1 MGLEKK
7 VKSMRATQVEDYA
20 EILFESTPSAIFSV
34 DKDKKIVAWNKKA
47 EEITGYSKQ
56 EILGKECFIF
66 AEHPCK
72 EKCGLYAE
80 DVEKPILDKE
90 CIIKTKDGKA
100 LSISKNVDL
109 LKGKDGNIIGGV
121 ENFVDITERK
131 KENEELKSS
140 EERLKLLFE
149 SAPDAYYLNDLKGTF
164 IDGNRAAEELIGYKR
179 QELIGKSFLKLN
191 LLSFNQMPKAAKNL
205 AKNALGKSTGPDE
218 FIIKGR
224 EGKESVVEI
233 RTHPVKIKGK
243 IRVLGIARDISERKK
258 AEQTLKEKT
267 AYLDQLIKSAPE
279 GIVMVDN
286 NHSVIS
292 INEEFTKLF
301 GYSSADAVG
310 HDLDSLIAK
319 NFKDAKLI
327 TDEVREGSEVSFE
340 GIRQHKE
347 GKLVNVS
354 ILGSPI
360 VIDGKQVGAF
370 TIYRDISDRIRAE
383 KDLKEAKQAAEIAN
397 QTKSLFLANMSHEI
411 RTPLNAIIGFVDL
424 MQDDKSL
431 SEEHKDYLKT
441 VKESSFHLLR
451 LINEILDI
459 SKIEVGEMELEEIP
473 FSLESVL
480 DNVRSNGKS
489 ILRRNGKNISLKIN
503 YSESISDY
511 ILGDPTRVRQIL
523 TNLVANA
530 IKFTKEGEIE
540 VDVSLADNKKYLK
553 LYVKDTGIGIPK
565 DQQKSIFEVF
575 QQVDTTTTRKYG
587 GTGLGLALA
596 KNLVELGGGEIWI
609 ESEPGK
615 GSKFY
620 FTIPYKP
627 TKEPIKEETV
637 TYESNTAGPDKDYK
651 ILLAEDNLIN
661 QKLAKKVLEK
671 HGFTSV
677 IIAENGEDAVKHYKT
692 EKPDLILMDIQMPVM
707 DGLEATK
714 IIRAQE
720 KEGKIPIIAIT
731 ASAMPE
737 DRDICLKAGCDDYIS
752 KPINPKKLVNLVR
765 KYQK

>member
-1 MGLEKK
+1 M
-7 VKSMRATQVEDYA
+7 
-20 EILFESTPSAIFSV
+20 
-34 DKDKKIVAWNKKA
+34 
-47 EEITGYSKQ
+47 
-56 EILGKECFIF
+56 
-66 AEHPCK
+66 
-72 EKCGLYAE
+72 
-80 DVEKPILDKE
+80 
-90 CIIKTKDGKA
+90 
-100 LSISKNVDL
+100 
-109 LKGKDGNIIGGV
+109 
-121 ENFVDITERK
+121 
-131 KENEELKSS
+131 
-140 EERLKLLFE
+140 
-149 SAPDAYYLNDLKGTF
+149 
-164 IDGNRAAEELIGYKR
+164 
-179 QELIGKSFLKLN
+179 
-191 LLSFNQMPKAAKNL
+191 
-205 AKNALGKSTGPDE
+205 
-218 FIIKGR
+218 
-224 EGKESVVEI
+224 
-233 RTHPVKIKGK
+233 
-243 IRVLGIARDISERKK
+243 
-258 AEQTLKEKT
+258 
-267 AYLDQLIKSAPE
+267 
-279 GIVMVDN
+279 
-286 NHSVIS
+286 S
-292 INEEFTKLF
+292 INAEFTKLF
-301 GYSSADAVG
+301 GYSSADAIG
-310 HDLDSLIAK
+310 HELDSLIAK

-327 TDEVREGSEVSFE
+327 TDEVHKGGEVSYE
-340 GIRQHKE
+340 RIRQHKE

-370 TIYRDISDRIRAE
+370 TIYRDISDRKRAE
-383 KDLKEAKQAAEIAN
+383 KDLKEAKQAADMAN
-397 QTKSLFLANMSHEI
+397 QAKSLFLANMSHEI

-441 VKESSFHLLR
+441 VKESSYHLLR

-459 SKIEVGEMELEEIP
+459 SKIEAGGMELEEIP

-489 ILRRNGKNISLKIN
+489 ILHRKGKNISLKIN
-503 YSESISDY
+503 HSESISDY

-540 VDVSLADNKKYLK
+540 VDVSLTDNKKYLM
-553 LYVKDTGIGIPK
+553 LYVKDTGIGIPE

-596 KNLVELGGGEIWI
+596 KNLVELGGGKIWI

-620 FTIPYKP
+620 FTLPYKP
-627 TKEPIKEETV
+627 TKEPTKEETV
-637 TYESNTAGPDKDYK
+637 TCELNTAGPDKCYK

-661 QKLAKKVLEK
+661 RKLAKRILEK
-671 HGFTSV
+671 HGFTNV
-677 IIAENGEDAVKHYKT
+677 TIAENGEDAVKHYKT

-720 KEGKIPIIAIT
+720 KESKIPIIAIT

-737 DRDICLKAGCDDYIS
+737 DRDICLGAGCDDYIS

>member
-1 MGLEKK
+1 MDVLKK
-7 VKSMRATQVEDYA
+7 QNIPFLLS
-20 EILFESTPSAIFSV
+20 L
-34 DKDKKIVAWNKKA
+34 AWNNQKSLLLF
-47 EEITGYSKQ
+47 YSMQ
-56 EILGKECFIF
+56 EIIGKECFVF

-109 LKGKDGNIIGGV
+109 LKDKGGNVIGGV

-164 IDGNRAAEELIGYKR
+164 IDGNKAAEELIGHKR

-191 LLSFNQMPKAAKNL
+191 LLSLDQLPRAAKSL
-205 AKNALGKSTGPDE
+205 AKSALGKPTGPDE
-218 FIIKGR
+218 YIMKGR
-224 EGKESVVEI
+224 DGKERVVEI

-243 IRVLGIARDISERKK
+243 TRVLGIARDISKRKK
-258 AEQTLKEKT
+258 AEQALKEKT

-279 GIVMVDN
+279 GIVIVDN
-286 NHSVIS
+286 NHRVMS

-301 GYSSADAVG
+301 GYSSADAIG
-310 HDLDSLIAK
+310 HELDSLIAK

-327 TDEVREGSEVSFE
+327 TDEVHEGGEVSYE
-340 GIRQHKE
+340 RIRQHKD

-360 VIDGKQVGAF
+360 VIDGKQVGVFA
-370 TIYRDISDRIRAE
+370 IYRDISDRKRAE
-383 KDLKEAKQAAEIAN
+383 KDLKEAKQAADIAN
-397 QTKSLFLANMSHEI
+397 QAKSLFLANMSHEI
-411 RTPLNAIIGFVDL
+411 RTPLNAIVGFVDL

-431 SEEHKDYLKT
+431 SEEHIDYLKT
-441 VKESSFHLLR
+441 VKESSYHLLR

-459 SKIEVGEMELEEIP
+459 SKIEAGEMELEEIP

-489 ILRRNGKNISLKIN
+489 ILHRNGKNISLKIN

-540 VDVSLADNKKYLK
+540 VDVSLTDNKKYLM
-553 LYVKDTGIGIPK
+553 LYVKDTGIGIPE

-596 KNLVELGGGEIWI
+596 KKLVELGGGKIWI

-615 GSKFY
+615 GSKFH

-627 TKEPIKEETV
+627 TKEPTKEETV
-637 TYESNTAGPDKDYK
+637 TCELNTTGPDKDYK

-661 QKLAKKVLEK
+661 QKLAKRILEK
-671 HGFTSV
+671 HGFASV
-677 IIAENGEDAVKHYKT
+677 IIAENGEDAVKHYKN

-707 DGLEATK
+707 DGLEATR

-720 KEGKIPIIAIT
+720 KECKIPIIAIT

-737 DRDICLKAGCDDYIS
+737 DRDICLGAGCDDYIS
-752 KPINPKKLVNLVR
+752 KPINPKKLVTLIR